1 MKKIIAY
8 SKQRDAE
15 KHPTL
20 DWFQLYGESLQRD
33 DRPCILRFTDGD
45 CVFNRMDPYYDCDND
60 IMLSWFRNESDLENE
75 FYLDYGY
82 ITTQES
88 VTFLFDDG
96 TTKTFVTPD
105 HRDIRQH
112 FDDDTE
118 QPTGVFEEL
127 VNFLK
132 DYIKNSGYEDEK
144 LYVLTDDVFEDI

>member
-15 KHPTL
+15 QHLSL

-45 CVFNRMDPYYDCDND
+45 CVHNRMEPYFDCDND
-60 IMLSWFRNESDLENE
+60 IMVAWFRNESELEDE
-75 FYLDYGY
+75 FYCDYGY
-82 ITTQES
+82 LTTEES
-88 VTFLFDDG
+88 ITFLFDDG
-96 TTKTFVTPD
+96 TAKKFATTD
-105 HRDIRQH
+105 GSDIRQH
-112 FDDDTE
+112 FDDSTE

-132 DYIKNSGYEDEK
+132 EYMVKGGYEDKE
-144 LYVLTDDVFEDI
+144 LYALADDVFEDI